1 MSKYTIG
8 IDFGTLSGRA
18 LLVNVATGEE
28 LASATYP
35 YPHGVMDKELANG
48 MKLPPDWALQ
58 HPLDYLDVLRYTIPT
73 VIKDS
78 GVAAK
83 DIIGVGIDFTACTLL
98 PIKKDGIPLCFL
110 EEFKEEVHS
119 YVKLWKHHAAQDKAN
134 LINETAKAMNQ
145 DFLSRYGGTISSEW
159 LLPKIWQVLDE
170 APHIYEEADYFIE
183 AGDWIVWQLC
193 GVHTRNSCAAGYK
206 AIWDK
211 AKGYPDK
218 EFLRALDKRLESLV
232 EDKLNCQILPLGTK
246 AGEITRQAAELYGL
260 EEGTAVAVA
269 NVDAHVTMPA
279 VGIDGPNKMLAIIG
293 TSTCHMMLDKEEH
306 SVPGIC
312 GVVED
317 GIYPGFY
324 GYEAG
329 QPCVGDSLA
338 WFVNNCISEE
348 YVKVANIERMDIH
361 QYLSKKAQGLRV
373 GQSGL
378 LALDWWNGNRSV
390 LVDADLTGLILGMTL
405 QTRPEEIY
413 RALIEATAFGTKA
426 IIDNFR
432 ENGVAVNEFYAS
444 GGISYKNPM
453 IMQIYADVID
463 LPIKIGGSLQ
473 GPALGSAIFGAVAA
487 GSQNGGYDDIFE
499 ASRHMGKLDEKVY
512 YPIPEHVEV
521 YKELYKEYKILHDYF
536 GRGQNK
542 VMKRLKEIKNKAF
555 RNS

>member
-1 MSKYTIG
+1 MSKYSIG

-18 LLVNVATGEE
+18 LLVNVETGEE
-28 LASATYP
+28 LASATCSYS
-35 YPHGVMDKELANG
+35 HGVMDEALANG
-48 MKLPPDWALQ
+48 RILPPDWALQ
-58 HPLDYLDVLRYTIPT
+58 HPLDYLDVLSFTIPK
-73 VIKDS
+73 VIKES
-78 GVAAK
+78 GVDPK
-83 DIIGVGIDFTACTLL
+83 NIIGVGIDFTACTML
-98 PIKKDGIPLCFL
+98 PIKKDGTPLCFL
-110 EEFKEEVHS
+110 EEFKEEAHT

-134 LINETAKAMNQ
+134 KINEIAKAMNQ
-145 DFLSRYGGTISSEW
+145 DFLSRYGGIISSEW
-159 LLPKIWQVLDE
+159 MFPKIWQVLDE

-193 GVHTRNSCAAGYK
+193 GVHTRNSCSAGYK

-211 AKGYPDK
+211 GRGYPEKD
-218 EFLRALDKRLESLV
+218 FLRALDPRLENVV
-232 EDKLNCQILPLGTK
+232 EDKLNGPILPLGTK
-246 AGEITRQAAELYGL
+246 AGEITRKAAKLYGL

-338 WFVNNCISEE
+338 WFVENCVSEE
-348 YVKVANIERMDIH
+348 YMQAARLKRMNIH
-361 QYLSKKAQGLRV
+361 QYLTKKAQALRV
-373 GQSGL
+373 GESGL

-413 RALIEATAFGTKA
+413 LALIEATAYGTKK

-463 LPIKIGGSLQ
+463 LPVKIGGSLQ

-487 GSQNGGYDDIFE
+487 GSKNGGYDDIFE
-499 ASRHMGKLDEKVY
+499 ASRHMGKLDEKIY
-512 YPIPEHVEV
+512 YPIPKNVAI
-521 YKELYKEYKILHDYF
+521 YKELYKEYRILHDYF
-536 GRGQNK
+536 GYGQNK
-542 VMKRLKEIKNKAF
+542 VMKRLKEIKNQSF
-555 RNS
+555 RNN